1 MDAQVAV
8 MANQAM
14 NYLVSGVAPGRMGNA
29 HPNIVPYEVFPVA
42 DGHIIIATGN
52 DGQWRKLVEVL
63 GEPALADRPDY
74 LTNKDRVRNRE
85 ALIPHLCGLTARF
98 AKADILVRLEAAG
111 VPAGP
116 INTTDE
122 VFADPQVAAR
132 GLRRELAQ
140 PAAQGGAIPTVASPI
155 VIDGVR
161 QVSERPAP
169 ILGAHTQD
177 VLNDPNW
184 GGGA

>member
-63 GEPALADRPDY
+63 GEPALAGPPDY

-85 ALIPHLCGLTARF
+85 ALIPY
-98 AKADILVRLEAAG
+98 
-111 VPAGP
+111 
-116 INTTDE
+116 
-122 VFADPQVAAR
+122 
-132 GLRRELAQ
+132 
-140 PAAQGGAIPTVASPI
+140 
-155 VIDGVR
+155 
-161 QVSERPAP
+161 
-169 ILGAHTQD
+169 LGH
-177 VLNDPNW
+177 
-184 GGGA
+184 